1 MSKNNWNHPTDLE
14 EPGTSKD
21 ATDTSK
27 DMADTSKDTAESS
40 NEVEKSYGEDGEVEE
55 MDSSELVLS
64 HQEAMS
70 KVEAAIDDIVS
81 KDPLLYDLP
90 PEVTLEEINSFIAL
104 EHGQAIV
111 VNVRRADGEVLSV
124 VVVQNG
130 TVLDLKHAIKR
141 HMTLKLSRSKGKKHI
156 SWKYIWKR
164 YWLYFEGQK
173 LNEDKKPLKEYG
185 IRNRDEVTFI
195 KRLKER

>member
-1 MSKNNWNHPTDLE
+1 MTMAE
-14 EPGTSKD
+14 EGTISVLST
-21 ATDTSK
+21 AGISSETGSEV
-27 DMADTSKDTAESS
+27 ADRERVKVK
-40 NEVEKSYGEDGEVEE
+40 VEDSEDGEMEE

-70 KVEAAIDDIVS
+70 KVEAAIDEIVS
-81 KDPLLYDLP
+81 TDSLLYDLP
-90 PEVTLEEINSFIAL
+90 PEVTLEEVNSFIAL
-104 EHGQAIV
+104 EHGQAML
-111 VNVRRADGEVLSV
+111 VNVQRADGEVLSV

-130 TVLDLKHAIKR
+130 TVLDLKHAIQR

-173 LNEDKKPLKEYG
+173 LTEDKKQLKEYG
-185 IRNRDEVTFI
+185 IRNKDEVTFM

>member
-1 MSKNNWNHPTDLE
+1 MAE
-14 EPGTSKD
+14 EGSFSVLSTAGTSSETGSEV
-21 ATDTSK
+21 TDR
-27 DMADTSKDTAESS
+27 ER
-40 NEVEKSYGEDGEVEE
+40 EKVKIEDPEDGEMEE

-70 KVEAAIDDIVS
+70 KVEAAIDEIVS
-81 KDPLLYDLP
+81 TDSLLYDLP
-90 PEVTLEEINSFIAL
+90 PEVTLEEVNSFIAL
-104 EHGQAIV
+104 EHGQAML
-111 VNVRRADGEVLSV
+111 VNVQRADGEILSV

-130 TVLDLKHAIKR
+130 TVPDLKHAIKR

-173 LNEDKKPLKEYG
+173 LTEDKKQLKEYG
-185 IRNRDEVTFI
+185 IRNKDEVTFI

>member
-1 MSKNNWNHPTDLE
+1 MAEEGSISVLSTD
-14 EPGTSKD
+14 GTSSE
-21 ATDTSK
+21 AGSEVTDR
-27 DMADTSKDTAESS
+27 ER
-40 NEVEKSYGEDGEVEE
+40 EKVKVEDGEMEE

-70 KVEAAIDDIVS
+70 KVEAAIDEIVS
-81 KDPLLYDLP
+81 TDSLLYDLP
-90 PEVTLEEINSFIAL
+90 PEVTLEEVNSFIAL
-104 EHGQAIV
+104 EHGQAML
-111 VNVRRADGEVLSV
+111 VNVQRADGEILSV

-130 TVLDLKHAIKR
+130 TVLDLKHAVKR

-173 LNEDKKPLKEYG
+173 LTEDKKQLKEYG
-185 IRNRDEVTFI
+185 IRNKDEVTFI

>member
-1 MSKNNWNHPTDLE
+1 MTMAE
-14 EPGTSKD
+14 EGTISVLST
-21 ATDTSK
+21 AGISSETGSEV
-27 DMADTSKDTAESS
+27 ADREREKVK
-40 NEVEKSYGEDGEVEE
+40 VEDSEDGEMEE

-70 KVEAAIDDIVS
+70 KVEAAIDEIVS
-81 KDPLLYDLP
+81 TDSLLYDLP
-90 PEVTLEEINSFIAL
+90 PEVTLEEVNSFIAL
-104 EHGQAIV
+104 EHGQAML
-111 VNVRRADGEVLSV
+111 VNVQRADGEVLSV

-130 TVLDLKHAIKR
+130 TVLDLKHAIQR

-173 LNEDKKPLKEYG
+173 LTEDKKQLKEYG
-185 IRNRDEVTFI
+185 IRNKDEVTFM

>member
-1 MSKNNWNHPTDLE
+1 MSNNEQKHPIDF
-14 EPGTSKD
+14 EPPVTSED
-21 ATDTSK
+21 VTDTSK
-27 DMADTSKDTAESS
+27 NTTELS
-40 NEVEKSYGEDGEVEE
+40 NEDGKSPGEDGEVEE
-55 MDSSELVLS
+55 IDSSELVLS

-141 HMTLKLSRSKGKKHI
+141 HMTLKLARSKGKKHI